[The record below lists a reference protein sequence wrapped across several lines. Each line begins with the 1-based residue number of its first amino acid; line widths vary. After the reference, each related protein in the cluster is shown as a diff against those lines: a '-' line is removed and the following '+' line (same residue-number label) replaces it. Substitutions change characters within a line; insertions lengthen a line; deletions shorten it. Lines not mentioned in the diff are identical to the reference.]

1 MSDQQPA
8 PKKKHTFRNIMIA
21 ILVVGGLMIA
31 GCVALIG
38 GAANEIDKQSK
49 DESTVVYTLTGTAKK
64 VDVTY
69 TTDGSTSTS
78 QENGQK
84 LPWTKTIKVKGLMKI
99 YQVMGQNTGPR
110 GTVKCEIKVDGKVLK
125 TGQSKGG
132 YAIASC
138 DATE

>member
-1 MSDQQPA
+1 MSEQVA
-8 PKKKHTFRNIMIA
+8 PKKKHTVRNV
-21 ILVVGGLMIA
+21 ILVIMGLFILMIA
-31 GCVALIG
+31 GCMALLG
-38 GAANEIDKQSK
+38 TAANEVDKASK
-49 DESTVVYTLTGTAKK
+49 KESTVVYRLSGTAKK

-84 LPWTKTIKVKGLMKI
+84 LPWTKTVKVKGLLKV
-99 YQVMGQNTGPR
+99 YQVMGQNTGPK
-110 GTVKCEIKVDGKVLK
+110 GVVKCEIEVDGKVVK

-138 DATE
+138 DHSE